1 VFHGVVVGETQDF
14 CGGTVPGTL
23 PAAFF
28 DLSSDFSQVY
38 MYGIQSINVQ
48 TLAAIGHG
56 TSGLLSIIGVS
67 VNNYSAFSAGSPAF
81 KVSANAHFNLIGEKG
96 LIVPST
102 TPLAGKLIG
111 PGVDSTQGFEQLLC
125 IGGGTFSQEGA
136 ACLSGSQGTSGITGA
151 LVLYDTAN
159 VEQGF
164 VGAANATGMNIK
176 ALNGKVFI
184 QSKNGSHGAMSS
196 FGANTSDQNLI
207 NLSPLPTTPPSGTG
221 ALYVC
226 VDNAGNLYVKSA
238 CP

>member
-1 VFHGVVVGETQDF
+1 
-14 CGGTVPGTL
+14 
-23 PAAFF
+23 
-28 DLSSDFSQVY
+28 
-38 MYGIQSINVQ
+38 
-48 TLAAIGHG
+48 
-56 TSGLLSIIGVS
+56 
-67 VNNYSAFSAGSPAF
+67 
-81 KVSANAHFNLIGEKG
+81 VSANAHFNLIGEKG